1 VPVEE
6 EPHAP
11 GRRLTNSA
19 GPEFTD
25 SGNDGTRLVKA
36 STVGHRIKSPRLP
49 SRRTLG
55 LWDQVRG
62 ARCVPWLPKFG
73 PQSYG
78 EPVTRPSPFLY
89 LLLCRMWNVP

>member
-1 VPVEE
+1 MTGAESLTGNRFETRWVHSNTVPVEE

-49 SRRTLG
+49 SRQTLG
-55 LWDQVRG
+55 LWDSGPGRQVR
-62 ARCVPWLPKFG
+62 AMA
-73 PQSYG
+73 
-78 EPVTRPSPFLY
+78 T
-89 LLLCRMWNVP
+89 